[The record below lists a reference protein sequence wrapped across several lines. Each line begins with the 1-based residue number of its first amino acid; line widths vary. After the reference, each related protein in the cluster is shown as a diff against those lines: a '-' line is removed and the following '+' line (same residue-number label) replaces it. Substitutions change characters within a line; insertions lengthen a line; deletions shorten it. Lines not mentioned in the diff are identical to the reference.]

1 MDLFKNK
8 HNGRKCFISINDTK
22 YNEQD
27 MLDNKQLYDVLNNY
41 KDYNLNSKD
50 QNEINKRV
58 RALMKN
64 LRENNLMCQNY
75 QDFVDNMN
83 CDSVE
88 DIDNYSILQCL
99 ALITFIQRKDYWS
112 GGYDDVYYEY
122 TTNNILP
129 SLITKII
136 NIYLENNQKGQ

>member
-8 HNGRKCFISINDTK
+8 HNGRKRFISINDTK

-27 MLDNKQLYDVLNNY
+27 MLDNKQLYDVLNKY

-64 LRENNLMCQNY
+64 LREKNLMCQNY
-75 QDFVDNMN
+75 QDYVDNMN
-83 CDSVE
+83 CDSVK

-129 SLITKII
+129 SLIAKII
-136 NIYLENNQKGQ
+136 NIYLENNQKVQ

>member
-8 HNGRKCFISINDTK
+8 HNDRKHFISINDTK

-27 MLDNKQLYDVLNNY
+27 MLDNKQLYDVLNKY

-83 CDSVE
+83 CDSVK

-129 SLITKII
+129 SLIAKII

>member
-1 MDLFKNK
+1 MDLLKKNK
-8 HNGRKCFISINDTK
+8 HNNKNNFISIADTK
-22 YNEQD
+22 YDEQD
-27 MLDNKQLYDVLNNY
+27 MLDNKQLYDVLNKY

-50 QNEINKRV
+50 QNKIRQDV
-58 RALMKN
+58 TALMKN
-64 LRENNLMCQNY
+64 LREKNLMCQNY

-83 CDSVE
+83 CDSLE

-129 SLITKII
+129 SLITKMI
-136 NIYLENNQKGQ
+136 NIYLENDNQ

>member
-1 MDLFKNK
+1 MDLFKKNK
-8 HNGRKCFISINDTK
+8 HNGRKLFISINDTK

-27 MLDNKQLYDVLNNY
+27 MLDNKQLYDVLNKY

-129 SLITKII
+129 SLIAKII
-136 NIYLENNQKGQ
+136 NIYLENDNQ

>member
-129 SLITKII
+129 SLIAKII

>member
-8 HNGRKCFISINDTK
+8 HNGRKRFISINDSK

-27 MLDNKQLYDVLNNY
+27 MLDNKQLYDMLNKY
-41 KDYNLNSKD
+41 KDYHLNSED
-50 QNEINKRV
+50 QNKIRQDV
-58 RALMKN
+58 TALMKN
-64 LRENNLMCQNY
+64 LREKYLMCQNY
-75 QDFVDNMN
+75 QEFIDNMN

-88 DIDNYSILQCL
+88 DIDYYDILQCL

-112 GGYDDVYYEY
+112 GGYGDVYYEY

-129 SLITKII
+129 SLIAKII
-136 NIYLENNQKGQ
+136 NIYLENDKKGQ

>member
-1 MDLFKNK
+1 MGLLKKNK
-8 HNGRKCFISINDTK
+8 HNNKNNFISIDDTK
-22 YNEQD
+22 YDKQD
-27 MLDNKQLYDVLNNY
+27 MLDNKQLYDVLNKY

-50 QNEINKRV
+50 QNKIRQDV
-58 RALMKN
+58 TALMKN
-64 LRENNLMCQNY
+64 LREKNLMCQNY

-83 CDSVE
+83 CDSLE

-129 SLITKII
+129 SLITKMI
-136 NIYLENNQKGQ
+136 NIYLENDNQ

>member
-27 MLDNKQLYDVLNNY
+27 MLDNKQLYDVLNKY
-41 KDYNLNSKD
+41 KDYNLYSKD

-83 CDSVE
+83 CDLVE
-88 DIDNYSILQCL
+88 DIDHYSILQCL

-112 GGYDDVYYEY
+112 SGYDDVYCEY
-122 TTNNILP
+122 TNNNILP
-129 SLITKII
+129 TLITRII
-136 NIYLENNQKGQ
+136 NIYLENDEKGQ

>member
-8 HNGRKCFISINDTK
+8 HNGRKRFISINDSK

-27 MLDNKQLYDVLNNY
+27 MLDNKQLYDVLNKY
-41 KDYNLNSKD
+41 KDYHLNSED
-50 QNEINKRV
+50 QNKIRQDV
-58 RALMKN
+58 TALMKN
-64 LRENNLMCQNY
+64 LREKYLMCQNY
-75 QDFVDNMN
+75 QEFIDNMN

-88 DIDNYSILQCL
+88 DIDYYDILQCL

-112 GGYDDVYYEY
+112 GGYGDVYYEY

-129 SLITKII
+129 SLIAKII
-136 NIYLENNQKGQ
+136 NIYLENDKKDQ

>member
-1 MDLFKNK
+1 MGLLKKNK
-8 HNGRKCFISINDTK
+8 HNNKNNFISIDDTK
-22 YNEQD
+22 YDEQD
-27 MLDNKQLYDVLNNY
+27 MLDNKQLYDVLNKY

-50 QNEINKRV
+50 QNKIRQDV
-58 RALMKN
+58 TALMKN
-64 LRENNLMCQNY
+64 LREKNLMCQNY

-83 CDSVE
+83 CDSLE

-129 SLITKII
+129 SLITKMI
-136 NIYLENNQKGQ
+136 NIYLENDNQ

>member
-1 MDLFKNK
+1 MDLLKKKK
-8 HNGRKCFISINDTK
+8 HNKKSFISIDNIK

-27 MLDNKQLYDVLNNY
+27 MLNNKQLYEVLNKY

-50 QNEINKRV
+50 QNEIRHIV
-58 RALMKN
+58 RALMKDLGN
-64 LRENNLMCQNY
+64 NNLMCLNY

-83 CDSVE
+83 CDLVE
-88 DIDNYSILQCL
+88 DIDHYSILQCL

-122 TTNNILP
+122 TNNNILP

-136 NIYLENNQKGQ
+136 NIYLENDEKGQ

>member
-8 HNGRKCFISINDTK
+8 HNGRKRFISINDTK

-27 MLDNKQLYDVLNNY
+27 MLDNKQLYDVLNKY

-64 LRENNLMCQNY
+64 LQENNLMC
-75 QDFVDNMN
+75 
-83 CDSVE
+83 
-88 DIDNYSILQCL
+88 
-99 ALITFIQRKDYWS
+99 
-112 GGYDDVYYEY
+112 
-122 TTNNILP
+122 
-129 SLITKII
+129 
-136 NIYLENNQKGQ
+136 

>member
-1 MDLFKNK
+1 MDLLKKN
-8 HNGRKCFISINDTK
+8 NFISIDDTK
-22 YNEQD
+22 YDEQD
-27 MLDNKQLYDVLNNY
+27 MLNNKQLYDVINNY
-41 KDYNLNSKD
+41 KDYHLNSKD
-50 QNEINKRV
+50 QNEIRQNV
-58 RALMKN
+58 TALMKN
-64 LRENNLMCQNY
+64 LQEKNLMCQNY

-83 CDSVE
+83 CDSLE

-129 SLITKII
+129 SLITKMI
-136 NIYLENNQKGQ
+136 NIYLENDNQ

>member
-1 MDLFKNK
+1 MDLLKKKK
-8 HNGRKCFISINDTK
+8 HNKKSFISIDNIK

-27 MLDNKQLYDVLNNY
+27 MLNNKQLYEVLNKY

-83 CDSVE
+83 CDSLE

-112 GGYDDVYYEY
+112 SGYDDVYYEY

-129 SLITKII
+129 SLITKMI

>member
-1 MDLFKNK
+1 MDLFKKNK
-8 HNGRKCFISINDTK
+8 HNGRKHFISINDTK

-112 GGYDDVYYEY
+112 DGYGDVYYEY

-129 SLITKII
+129 SLIAKII
-136 NIYLENNQKGQ
+136 INRLNARN

>member
-1 MDLFKNK
+1 MDLLKKN
-8 HNGRKCFISINDTK
+8 NFISIDDTK
-22 YNEQD
+22 YDEQD
-27 MLDNKQLYDVLNNY
+27 MLDNKQLYDVINNY
-41 KDYNLNSKD
+41 KDYHLNSKD
-50 QNEINKRV
+50 QNEIRQNV
-58 RALMKN
+58 TALMKN
-64 LRENNLMCQNY
+64 LQEKNLMCQNY

-83 CDSVE
+83 CDSLE

-129 SLITKII
+129 SLIAKII
-136 NIYLENNQKGQ
+136 NIYLENDNQ